1 VITVLVVDDQDLIRE
16 GFRALIDSEPDLSV
30 VGVASDG
37 QQAIAQSQALRPDV
51 VLMDIRMPHLDGI
64 EATLRIRREPALLG
78 TRILILTTFSQDDY
92 VLAALRAGA
101 SGFLLKDAPVE
112 ELRNGIRMVATGA
125 ALLAPQATRALI
137 QAFIQTP
144 EPSLITTAAGLL
156 RGLTAR
162 ELEITGLVAEG
173 LSNGEIAERLVLSQA
188 TVKTHISRILGKLDL
203 RDRVQLV
210 IAAYEA
216 RLIGRQP

>member
-1 VITVLVVDDQDLIRE
+1 MITVLVVDDQDLIRE